1 LTATERTGWKGYRWL
16 WAKLLLVIFSLL
28 LSFSQERLSK
38 NTALA
43 QRKFY
48 SGSINLK
55 NRNYEDAIRDLTS
68 AFNLDRNGY
77 YGELAYLWLGRAY
90 ALLAYSKADK
100 RGLLSAIAFLNMYP
114 YYFKRANYVDL
125 QREFLGDIY
134 LLLEEYSK
142 AKEVYLSLY
151 KNSNQ
156 KKYLV
161 KFLYADALEGCT
173 KNIELLEN
181 LRASEEGV
189 DPSMP
194 PLIRGYCFYNQGRF
208 KETLSELTQARAQN
222 RDLEEDPHF
231 LYRLALSYYM
241 LQDWRNSL
249 FYFELLRRKDLYRRY
264 ANKTNYFLL
273 FINLDNKNYSEAM
286 ERLQELM
293 KDRDPLTDLTLRLAL
308 SQLWFYE
315 DFIDKYKLSWY
326 KPLLLKI
333 AWIDYAKSYGLPSL
347 LGVYYYSLKDKKL
360 MDVELLK
367 RAKASREGYLTV
379 EDIKINMEP
388 FYKSLEA
395 QYNRLN
401 PYEDKDFEF
410 VEALYKVNERNFLTL
425 FDASALLR
433 GSLYRGKLDYVG
445 LLDVVGE
452 PTKSF
457 LRAQEF
463 LLTGKEKEGVELL
476 SKVKDQLTGEDHAEA
491 LFLLGFFSDNKKLL
505 ETALQTKDL
514 EKSQRLKGYIPTALL
529 KLGDY
534 YHSLGNFTKAKEF
547 YKGYLERSEEEDNL
561 YWLTAL
567 RLARLSGLTKD
578 EETLQ
583 WVIKRAEKTDNILGR
598 LIISLWGE

>member
-1 LTATERTGWKGYRWL
+1 
-16 WAKLLLVIFSLL
+16 
-28 LSFSQERLSK
+28 
-38 NTALA
+38 
-43 QRKFY
+43 
-48 SGSINLK
+48 
-55 NRNYEDAIRDLTS
+55 
-68 AFNLDRNGY
+68 LDRNGY

-114 YYFKRANYVDL
+114 YYFKRPNYGDL
-125 QREFLGDIY
+125 QKEFLGDIY

-142 AKEVYLSLY
+142 AKELYLGLY

-161 KFLYADALEGCT
+161 KFLYADALEGGT

-189 DPSMP
+189 DPSMLS
-194 PLIRGYCFYNQGRF
+194 LIRGYYFYNQGRF
-208 KETLSELTQARAQN
+208 KEALSELTQARAQN
-222 RDLEEDPHF
+222 RSLEEDPHF

-249 FYFELLRRKDLYRRY
+249 FYFELLRRRDIYRRY
-264 ANKTNYFLL
+264 ADKTNYFLL

-293 KDRDPLTDLTLRLAL
+293 KDRNPLMNLTLRLAL

-333 AWIDYAKSYGLPSL
+333 AWIDYVKSYGLPSL

-367 RAKASREGYLTV
+367 RAKVSREGYLTV

-395 QYNRLN
+395 QYRRIN

-410 VEALYKVNERNFLTL
+410 IEALYKVNERNFLTL
-425 FDASALLR
+425 FDAYALLR

-463 LLTGKEKEGVELL
+463 LLTGKEKEGVGLL
-476 SKVKDQLTGEDHAEA
+476 SKVKDQLTGEDHTEA

-514 EKSQRLKGYIPTALL
+514 EKSQRLKGYIPNALL
-529 KLGDY
+529 ELGDY
-534 YHSLGNFTKAKEF
+534 YYSLGNFTKAKEF

-583 WVIKRAEKTDNILGR
+583 WVVKRAEKTDNILGR